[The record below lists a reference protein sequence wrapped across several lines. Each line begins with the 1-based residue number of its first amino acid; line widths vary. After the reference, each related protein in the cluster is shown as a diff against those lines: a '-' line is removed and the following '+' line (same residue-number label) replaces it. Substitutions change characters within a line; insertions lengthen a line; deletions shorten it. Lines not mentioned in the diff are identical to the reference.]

1 MKHSIMTVPLR
12 VAIYARVSTTE
23 QNPEAQLAALRNY
36 AVSRG
41 FVIQDE
47 YVDRLSGDH
56 SPRAR
61 RSRGPKGPAFDRLM
75 ADAQQRRF
83 DVVVVWKYDR
93 FARTL
98 GVLVGALQ
106 QFNSLGI
113 DFISYT
119 QSIDTTTSMGR
130 LFFNIIGS
138 FAEFEREMIIERVRA
153 GLVHA
158 RAKGQMLGRPE
169 RDPTAKARIV
179 ALRAEGL
186 SLRAIANREGRSPS
200 GVLKILRMAAAGNSE
215 AGRP

>member
-1 MKHSIMTVPLR
+1 MTVPLR

-23 QNPEAQLAALRNY
+23 QSPEAQLAALRNY
-36 AVSRG
+36 AV
-41 FVIQDE
+41 
-47 YVDRLSGDH
+47 
-56 SPRAR
+56 
-61 RSRGPKGPAFDRLM
+61 
-75 ADAQQRRF
+75 
-83 DVVVVWKYDR
+83 
-93 FARTL
+93 
-98 GVLVGALQ
+98 
-106 QFNSLGI
+106 
-113 DFISYT
+113 
-119 QSIDTTTSMGR
+119 MGR

-186 SLRAIANREGRSPS
+186 SLRAIARREGRSPS
-200 GVLKILRMAAAGNSE
+200 GVLKILRMAAAGDSE